1 MKQLL
6 VVAMA
11 VSAATVFADS
21 TWIKGSTGGWAS
33 DSSWEGG
40 KPTSGSTVIV
50 PADCD
55 MPVTDADMAIAANV
69 AEIKTSAEDSRVVF
83 NLNTDA
89 TYNGKVTGDGYF
101 VKEGSGNLSL
111 VYIDQTAFK
120 TKGGVVV
127 NAGTLTAPKGLSG
140 WKKVEFGNLHVAEG
154 AVFDACSKQCTTF
167 IARLS
172 GKGEV
177 QNSTAGGYWTTVID
191 SVSSFEGKITGYLNL
206 TVSAKVD
213 LLGTQNSFMGTMTLS
228 GSRSDVGGKIF
239 GWGTLAD
246 TSIGRCKTG
255 STVREITFES
265 NAGRLRYLGTGESCD
280 RVFNFADSPAV
291 IDGGTNGNLVLRG
304 AFKRGT
310 QPRTVTFS
318 GSNAAPCEVNAVWTE
333 GEGGS
338 TFIKKNGPGTWIFRG
353 NETFCPKGVFAV
365 EEGTLGFDSLA
376 EAGTPCSFG
385 LSTMLAEDY
394 LGTATYDEI
403 EKVDYAILLGGAD
416 HEGTIEYLGSNFCD
430 NCTATR
436 PIAVTGKGGRIKV
449 DGNNRMVSF
458 KGVFAADA
466 DGGTLTLDG
475 TSPRNY
481 IYDAKDNHGP
491 LSIAKE
497 GTGTWVLGGDQ
508 TFSGRLDV
516 KAGTLIVSK
525 TLGKSYSWYRFTV
538 REIWATP
545 QGRTDYNPWQCR
557 ELVLNDVNGTR
568 LNRGLTEAEVN
579 TVLEPGQI
587 GVWKNATVNID
598 SNGAAGP
605 GLLTDGNVQYK
616 SGVPYYVSVRC
627 GTASPKLDDR
637 DTWIPIVMRLSEDA
651 APAKYYDGVA
661 MESAGYSR
669 EPYSF
674 MMEASADGVTWDLV
688 SDVVSN
694 DVAFIAQSWW
704 KGGAKIYTADNVRK
718 AFAFGLDE
726 GKSLRTTDPTQDFGA
741 AGVSV
746 AAGAVLKAEG
756 AVTLKSLE
764 VDANGAGTVDGFAF
778 AANGTIN
785 VTGSAGSGDIELPL
799 TLSNVQ
805 GTPDFSGWSVK
816 MGGTLRRSRKV
827 EYRDGKLRILTSGL
841 SVIVR

>member
-1 MKQLL
+1 MT
-6 VVAMA
+6 VTAFAAMA
-11 VSAATVFADS
+11 LADS
-21 TWIKGSTGGWAS
+21 TWIKGSTGGW
-33 DSSWEGG
+33 DDENSWSGG

-50 PADCD
+50 PEDCD

-89 TYNGKVTGDGYF
+89 TYNGKVSGKGYF
-101 VKEGSGNLSL
+101 VKEGEAKLSL
-111 VYIDQTAFK
+111 VYHGNNDFYTD
-120 TKGGVVV
+120 GGTIV
-127 NAGTLTAPKGLSG
+127 NGGTLVAPKGVTG
-140 WKKVEFGNLHVAEG
+140 WKTENFGNLHVAEG
-154 AVFDACSKQCTTF
+154 AKFDACSKQCTTVVKK
-167 IARLS
+167 LS

-177 QNSTAGGYWTTVID
+177 QNSSGGGYWKFQID
-191 SVSSFEGKITGYLNL
+191 GKSSFEGKITGYLAL
-206 TVSAKVD
+206 VVSSTVD
-213 LLGTQNSFMGTMTLS
+213 LLGGNNSFMGQLTLS
-228 GSRSDVGGKIF
+228 SVSCDLGGRIF
-239 GWGTLAD
+239 GYGNLTE
-246 TSIGRCKTG
+246 TSIGRCKT
-255 STVREITFES
+255 SNKDNEIVFES
-265 NAGRLRYLGTGESCD
+265 NARQLRYLGTGENCG
-280 RVFNFADSPAV
+280 RIFNLGNTPTTL
-291 IDGGTNGNLVLRG
+291 DGGPNGGLKITNL
-304 AFKRGT
+304 AEFKRG
-310 QPRTVTFS
+310 PEFRTVVFT
-318 GSNAAPCEVNAVWTE
+318 GSNAVPCEVNCKWTE
-333 GEGGS
+333 GEGSS
-338 TFIKKNGPGTWIFRG
+338 TFIKKRGSGTWIFHG
-353 NETFCPKGVFAV
+353 KETFCPKGVFAV

-538 REIWATP
+538 RETWAVP
-545 QGRTDYNPWQCR
+545 KGKTDYQPWMCR
-557 ELVLNDVNGTR
+557 ELVLNDANGVR
-568 LNRGLTEAEVN
+568 LNKGLREVPVN
-579 TVLEPGQI
+579 TVLEEGQI
-587 GVWKNATVNID
+587 SVWQDGGVFID
-598 SNGAAGP
+598 GAENGP
-605 GLLTDGNVQYK
+605 GLLTDGNVTYTKPDK
-616 SGVPYYVSVRC
+616 SIISC
-627 GTASPKLDDR
+627 NGTPMRLADKK
-637 DTWIPIVMRLSEDA
+637 TWVPIVMRLPEGT
-651 APAKYYDGVA
+651 APAKYYDGVSA
-661 MESAGYSR
+661 EAAGYVR
-669 EPYSF
+669 EPYAFS
-674 MMEASADGVTWDLV
+674 MEASADGVTWDLV
-688 SDVVSN
+688 SNVASN
-694 DVAFIAQSWW
+694 EVNFLSRAFWT
-704 KGGAKIYTADNVRK
+704 GGAQLYTADSAHK
-718 AFAFGLDE
+718 GFAFGLDE

-756 AVTLKSLE
+756 AVTLKALE
-764 VDANGAGTVDGFAF
+764 VDATGAGTVDGFAF

-785 VTGSAGSGDIELPL
+785 VTGSAGPGDIELPL

-827 EYRDGKLRILTSGL
+827 EYKNGKLTVLGVGL